1 MFRAHTSGATVN
13 CTCTIIIIV
22 MYLLPPYLP
31 AIIVMK
37 VLSCFMQAPCCL
49 FLFLLGMALVTSPS
63 RTELTNQNAT
73 FSTEQKWKF
82 YISVYYKPYIVSEL
96 VHNSGWRLMETSPTI
111 TLLILD
117 WSTSCCVAA
126 LASVWVFGELD
137 TPTQLSP
144 LSPKHVS
151 CNMPY
156 QRNTMGWSKT
166 SPGKQ
171 EMGRKWH
178 LMSYSSHL

>member
-1 MFRAHTSGATVN
+1 MYH
-13 CTCTIIIIV
+13 IV
-22 MYLLPPYLP
+22 MYLLTPYLP

-63 RTELTNQNAT
+63 RTELTDQNAT

-126 LASVWVFGELD
+126 LASVWVFGELE
-137 TPTQLSP
+137 TGWCKQLGGSAGF
-144 LSPKHVS
+144 LAVS
-151 CNMPY
+151 TEAFSLC
-156 QRNTMGWSKT
+156 QI
-166 SPGKQ
+166 
-171 EMGRKWH
+171 
-178 LMSYSSHL
+178 